1 MTPIRRAL
9 YVERSSIPTYLRNVP
24 NGRRIEYPTD
34 CNGSKFNAHLK
45 ASCIRL
51 LVRTDIREGG
61 AYTTVTTRISQVR
74 YKQNTRHQ
82 NARSEI
88 TEKEVTAI
96 MINILRTV
104 KYTYLIGQ
112 RIILISII
120 YVRQPG
126 HGAFGRK
133 EEIFRI

>member
-24 NGRRIEYPTD
+24 NGTEYPTD
-34 CNGSKFNAHLK
+34 CNGSKFNVHLK

-82 NARSEI
+82 NARSKI

-104 KYTYLIGQ
+104 K
-112 RIILISII
+112 
-120 YVRQPG
+120 
-126 HGAFGRK
+126 
-133 EEIFRI
+133 